1 MNEKTKKVILGFTP
15 NNISSYEKT
24 LVNEEDTTLFIKIGK
39 DNPFKTEDLMFPVLS
54 HA

>member
-1 MNEKTKKVILGFTP
+1 MILGFTP